1 MLNTQIEVLPK
12 TSNSVQVQPVC
23 TTNNISVTIFF
34 IFFLRKYEQN
44 SNYKKSISEG
54 NRLNFS
60 RLLSTYFLAV
70 KRVVSVEWQGLIK
83 VTVVVKWK
91 WTSWQN
97 ITNGTACQFAEM
109 IIFWIFQS
117 DLDVRSMVLHLEVK
131 APSTPTLRKRKSNTV
146 EQCYSSLWRRN
157 GGTKYTFFA
166 FHREMFLLI
175 HNIC

>member
-23 TTNNISVTIFF
+23 TTNNISVKIFF

-131 APSTPTLRKRKSNTV
+131 APSKPTLTEK
-146 EQCYSSLWRRN
+146 
-157 GGTKYTFFA
+157 TKK
-166 FHREMFLLI
+166 
-175 HNIC
+175 

>member
-70 KRVVSVEWQGLIK
+70 KRVVSVE
-83 VTVVVKWK
+83 
-91 WTSWQN
+91 
-97 ITNGTACQFAEM
+97 
-109 IIFWIFQS
+109 
-117 DLDVRSMVLHLEVK
+117 
-131 APSTPTLRKRKSNTV
+131 
-146 EQCYSSLWRRN
+146 
-157 GGTKYTFFA
+157 
-166 FHREMFLLI
+166 
-175 HNIC
+175 